1 MIKMTFSDYD
11 RLVEVFKDVE
21 LKTFWP
27 TPEQVK
33 VMEAEP
39 ERRMAFACYLN
50 EQEEPPRTQEEM
62 LGKSK
67 LRDFI
72 NHNLE
77 LIDDEETEEEVITRQ
92 DYEEI
97 KRRLASY

>member
-1 MIKMTFSDYD
+1 
-11 RLVEVFKDVE
+11 
-21 LKTFWP
+21 
-27 TPEQVK
+27 
-33 VMEAEP
+33 MEAEP
-39 ERRMAFACYLN
+39 ERWMAFACYLN

>member
-33 VMEAEP
+33 VTEAEP
-39 ERRMAFACYLN
+39 ERWMAFACYLN
-50 EQEEPPRTQEEM
+50 EHEEPPLTQEEM